1 LTEYFELIQ
10 NLLAASP
17 FVHEPILS
25 FDDRRNAWFL
35 RGDIYFI
42 DNSRLHVRE
51 LCIRQGNPVKIAYA
65 YHYQDSSG
73 RMVFR
78 YDNAPHYPDIP
89 TAPHHKH
96 ISEANVIAAYPPDFE
111 AVLREIENLLVMK
124 LECQRL
130 NRRLT
135 FAPETKSAALFLSRW

>member
-1 LTEYFELIQ
+1 MHSLTEYFEQIQ
-10 NLLAASP
+10 NLLSASP

-42 DNSRLHVRE
+42 DNSRLHFRE
-51 LCIRQGNPVKIAYA
+51 LFIREVNPVKIAYA
-65 YHYQDSSG
+65 YHYQDSDG
-73 RMVFR
+73 RMIFR
-78 YDNAPHYPDIP
+78 YDNAPHYPALP

-96 ISEANVIAAYPPDFE
+96 VSDANVVAANPPNLE

-124 LECQRL
+124 
-130 NRRLT
+130 
-135 FAPETKSAALFLSRW
+135 